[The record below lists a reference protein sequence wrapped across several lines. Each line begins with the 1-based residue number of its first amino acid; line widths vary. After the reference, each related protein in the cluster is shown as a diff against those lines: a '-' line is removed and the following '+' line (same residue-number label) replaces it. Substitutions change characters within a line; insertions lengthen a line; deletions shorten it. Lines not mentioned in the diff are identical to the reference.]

1 VCGAWLSFHPNINY
15 LWHGSVLVDLE
26 KKRYILGGL
35 LKFAEV
41 PYRYRD

>member
-1 VCGAWLSFHPNINY
+1 VATGSVFILISITCGMA
-15 LWHGSVLVDLE
+15 VLVDLE

-41 PYRYRD
+41 PYRD